1 MVDIKAC
8 AHAERWEDV
17 EVAAHTLNG
26 SSANLGALAVAVA
39 VTCEVL
45 VRKCANKKVS
55 RAVDTIAD
63 IERELSRALTALR
76 SERLG

>member
-17 EVAAHTLNG
+17 EVAAHTLKG
-26 SSANLGALAVAVA
+26 SSANLGALAVA